1 LPDKESHPLEDTLI
15 YEDELP
21 LQWQGRDDQRHGE
34 SMTRIAEKNERLLR
48 SINLLAEQ
56 GHEKPEEEGEH
67 EAALIR
73 LETKVD
79 LLLDLFSRIGTDA
92 AGLPPSAPVRL
103 SAKGMQWLS
112 EGEAPVAGQ
121 SVWIRLYLEPRLPEA
136 VQFPA
141 QILGVETE
149 GPQHK
154 VLARFESLGEG
165 AQNLLEK
172 MIFRHHRRQVAQQRP
187 LSAAPDEK

>member
-1 LPDKESHPLEDTLI
+1 LSDEKSHPLEDTLI
-15 YEDELP
+15 FADELP
-21 LQWQGRDDQRHGE
+21 LQWQERSEQSPGE

-79 LLLDLFSRIGTDA
+79 LLLDLFSRIGSDA
-92 AGLPPSAPVRL
+92 VGLPPVAPVRL
-103 SAKGMQWLS
+103 SAKGMEWLR
-112 EGEAPVAGQ
+112 EGEAPDAGQ
-121 SVWIRLYLEPRLPEA
+121 SVWIHLYLEPRLPEA

-141 QILGVETE
+141 RILEVTTAGAQQRVI
-149 GPQHK
+149 
-154 VLARFESLGEG
+154 ARFETLGEG
-165 AQNLLEK
+165 VQNLLEK

-187 LSAAPDEK
+187 ASPAREGE

>member
-1 LPDKESHPLEDTLI
+1 LSDEESHPLQDTLI

-21 LQWQGRDDQRHGE
+21 LRWQVRSDQRHSE

-56 GHEKPEEEGEH
+56 GHERSEEEGEH
-67 EAALIR
+67 EAALVR

-79 LLLDLFSRIGTDA
+79 LLLDLFSRIGLE
-92 AGLPPSAPVRL
+92 AGGQPPSAIIRL
-103 SAKGMQWLS
+103 SAQGMEWLS
-112 EGEAPVAGQ
+112 EGEVPAEGQ
-121 SVWIRLYLEPRLPEA
+121 MIWVWLYLEPRLPEA

>member
-1 LPDKESHPLEDTLI
+1 
-15 YEDELP
+15 
-21 LQWQGRDDQRHGE
+21 
-34 SMTRIAEKNERLLR
+34 MTRIAEKNERLLR

-79 LLLDLFSRIGTDA
+79 LLLDLFSRIGADA
-92 AGLPPSAPVRL
+92 GGLPPSAPVRL
-103 SAKGMQWLS
+103 SAKGVEWLRA
-112 EGEAPVAGQ
+112 GEAPAAGQ
-121 SVWIRLYLEPRLPEA
+121 RVWIHLYLEPRLPEA

-141 QILGVETE
+141 RVLNVETE
-149 GPQHK
+149 GVQQR
-154 VLARFESLGEG
+154 VLARFEPLGEG

-187 LSAAPDEK
+187 PSPAPEEE